1 MKRLSLLLI
10 ALALLLSGCTSKE
23 TISNPRIAVITMMQG
38 GEFWGALKNGAR
50 GARSATA
57 AVLEFLAPIN
67 EADYEGQIRTVQQAI
82 DQGFDAI
89 ILSPSHAIRLKDVVA
104 KARAKGITVVLA
116 DTALSDLE
124 ADFLITA
131 DYAQIGASMAEHA
144 FTLFEEGEAINAL
157 IIGSL
162 PDTTTMATLVES
174 LSHSLMGRP
183 NTRIAHSAFSY
194 SNETMAADITSS
206 ACKDDASI
214 NVVFALEEYTAG
226 GVAQAIA
233 GTSGIHFI
241 ALGNTRY
248 EIQLLEEGVI
258 DALVVVNAFNLG
270 YRSVLAAVDLLGS
283 KKPAQQPVD
292 WALVTK
298 DSMFTEEHQ
307 RLVFQTI
314 R

>member
-1 MKRLSLLLI
+1 MKRRYILLI
-10 ALALLLSGCTSKE
+10 ALALLLTGCTR
-23 TISNPRIAVITMMQG
+23 TQPVVNPRIAVITMMQG

-67 EADYEGQIRTVQQAI
+67 EADYDGQIAAVQQAI
-82 DQGFDAI
+82 DQGLDAI
-89 ILSPSHAIRLKDVVA
+89 ILSPSHATRLRDVVA
-104 KARAKGITVVLA
+104 KARAKGIKVVLA
-116 DTALSDLE
+116 DTALTDYE

-131 DYAQIGASMAEHA
+131 DYAQIGTSMAEHA

-162 PDTTTMATLVES
+162 PNSTTMTTLAES
-174 LSHSLMGRP
+174 LSVALKKRA
-183 NTRIAHSAFSY
+183 NTRIANSTFSFSDEAMATNIASDAF
-194 SNETMAADITSS
+194 AADDT
-206 ACKDDASI
+206 I
-214 NVVFALEEYTAG
+214 NLVFALEEYTAG
-226 GVAQAIA
+226 GVARAIA
-233 GTSGIHFI
+233 DGKNVHFI
-241 ALGNTRY
+241 TVGNTRY

-270 YRSVLAAVDLLGS
+270 YRSVLAAVDLLGG

-298 DSMFTEEHQ
+298 ESMFTEEHQ